1 MLGNEL
7 IGILPCLA
15 ILVLV
20 FYGAMTLKKYKSK
33 NNEESKTTSNKGCS
47 IAFYILLGLIV
58 LYFVFGYIMYQR
70 AQG

>member
-20 FYGAMTLKKYKSK
+20 FYGAMTLKKYRSK
-33 NNEESKTTSNKGCS
+33 NSEESKTTSNKGCS
-47 IAFYILLGLIV
+47 IAFYVLLGLIV

-70 AQG
+70 AQV